1 MIVWRREESG
11 AWYQH
16 CMACDIWLDH
26 NHLAG
31 RKHKSRLAW
40 AREQQEAERVAPP
53 PPPPPPTP
61 PPPRGTA
68 TSVVATTMLQPP
80 PSGTATS
87 GTATVTAPTQPPP
100 SGTAT
105 SVVAADP
112 LSTGAATNA
121 VAADPSSSG
130 AATNVVAADPS
141 SSGAATNGDTD
152 GVDEV
157 PLLPDPRLAWALMTD
172 LSNLELPY
180 TLREELLDFLI
191 NKWQLMHF
199 RGAPARAMRTSRSC
213 IAMPRPPVPN
223 PHFQ

>member
-1 MIVWRREESG
+1 MPVLSQEAMDANMIVWQRDECG
-11 AWYQH
+11 KWHHH
-16 CMACDIWLDH
+16 CMACDAYVDH
-26 NHLAG
+26 NHLG
-31 RKHKSRLAW
+31 GKKHKRKLAW
-40 AREQQEAERVAPP
+40 AREQQQAESVAPP

-61 PPPRGTA
+61 PPP
-68 TSVVATTMLQPP
+68 
-80 PSGTATS
+80 SGT
-87 GTATVTAPTQPPP
+87 VTPPTQPPP

-130 AATNVVAADPS
+130 AATTVVAADLS

-152 GVDEV
+152 GVDEIPV
-157 PLLPDPRLAWALMTD
+157 LPNPQHAWALMTE
-172 LSNLELPY
+172 LSNLDLPY
-180 TLREELLDFLI
+180 SLREELLDSLI

-213 IAMPRPPVPN
+213 IMPRPPVPN

>member
-1 MIVWRREESG
+1 MPVLSQEAMDANMIVWQRDECG
-11 AWYQH
+11 KWHHH
-16 CMACDIWLDH
+16 CMACDAYVDH
-26 NHLAG
+26 NHLG
-31 RKHKSRLAW
+31 GKKHKRKLAW
-40 AREQQEAERVAPP
+40 AREQQQAESVAP

-61 PPPRGTA
+61 PP
-68 TSVVATTMLQPP
+68 
-80 PSGTATS
+80 SG
-87 GTATVTAPTQPPP
+87 TVTAPTQPPP

-141 SSGAATNGDTD
+141 SSGADTNGDTD
-152 GVDEV
+152 ADT
-157 PLLPDPRLAWALMTD
+157 RLAWALMTD

-223 PHFQ
+223 PNFQ